1 MEHKVTEYSAG
12 CLAYMGDAVFELHV
26 RNMLLKDGGRPVH
39 ALNKQARQYVSAPA
53 QAAMYHHIQPLLTDE
68 ERLVMKRGRNLHSA
82 SKAKNADTSD
92 YRHATGLE
100 TLFGYLFLK
109 NEHQR
114 ILEVFNL
121 CVDTKQIKEKMTS
134 G

>member
-1 MEHKVTEYSAG
+1 MDTQIGSFYSAA
-12 CLAYMGDAVFELHV
+12 CLAYMGDAVFELYV
-26 RNMLLKDGGRPVH
+26 RKMLLASGSQPISMI
-39 ALNKQARQYVSAPA
+39 NKQARQFVAATA
-53 QAAMYHHIQPLLTDE
+53 QAAMYHHIEPLLSE
-68 ERLVMKRGRNLHSA
+68 EEQAVMKRGRNLHTS

-109 NEHQR
+109 DKHER
-114 ILEVFNL
+114 LAEVFEL
-121 CVDTKQIKEKMTS
+121 CINKINRI